1 MPGPQDGGY
10 RRAGFGAGAVVE
22 NGRNTLAISSSA
34 LVASGPADLRGIFC
48 ASTSAGATL
57 MFFDVSTVPSGT
69 PLVTSFVVALGFTR
83 LPFYFGTGLY
93 VSTSASVWLTLGY
106 D

>member
-1 MPGPQDGGY
+1 MPGPNDGGY
-10 RRAGFGAGAVVE
+10 RRPVLGQAVVE

-34 LVASGPADLRGIFC
+34 LVADGPADLRGIFC
-48 ASTSAGATL
+48 ASTAAGANLT
-57 MFFDVSTVPSGT
+57 FFNVSSVPSGN
-69 PLVTSFVVALGFTR
+69 PLITTFAATLGFTR